1 MDIQFILEMDQL
13 RSSKKVKQ
21 LVTYF
26 SSQGNQQPSYQQV
39 IPKGKVG
46 RLVAFYQRSSKKMEY
61 GPVERKVKIQLK
73 TEPAC
78 EPAKITEPVKE
89 TVTNEPEAVPLKL
102 ESPPVQ
108 PPKPNTLN
116 KVVARWQPKV
126 SKHCCVVNKPSTPSK
141 TVNKQSTPSK
151 TTVLARVNIKWQ
163 PNVKKHNCCGSK
175 LTESK
180 PTGPKSIT
188 LPPKKTPITKK
199 LTSEVTSQALVKL
212 CSSPMVPMKKKLI
225 SNHQRSS

>member
-1 MDIQFILEMDQL
+1 MDVQIYLEMDQL

-21 LVTYF
+21 LVSFF
-26 SSQGNQQPSYQQV
+26 SSQGNNQPSHRQA

-46 RLVAFYQRSSKKMEY
+46 RLVAFYQRSSKK
-61 GPVERKVKIQLK
+61 VENTLDGKLKIQLK

-78 EPAKITEPVKE
+78 GA
-89 TVTNEPEAVPLKL
+89 EAIPLKL

-108 PPKPNTLN
+108 PPKPATLN

-141 TVNKQSTPSK
+141 TTI
-151 TTVLARVNIKWQ
+151 LARVNNKWQ
-163 PNVKKHNCCGSK
+163 PNVRKHICCGSK
-175 LTESK
+175 LPESK
-180 PTGPKSIT
+180 ATGPKSIT

-199 LTSEVTSQALVKL
+199 LTSDVTSKALVKL
-212 CSSPMVPMKKKLI
+212 CSSPMVPMKKILI
-225 SNHQRSS
+225 SKQQRSS

>member
-1 MDIQFILEMDQL
+1 MDVQIYLEMDQL

-21 LVTYF
+21 LVTFF
-26 SSQGNQQPSYQQV
+26 SSQGNNQPSHQQA

-46 RLVAFYQRSSKKMEY
+46 RLVAFYQRSSKK
-61 GPVERKVKIQLK
+61 VENTLDGKLKIQLK

-78 EPAKITEPVKE
+78 EASTLAKLRGREAG
-89 TVTNEPEAVPLKL
+89 TNEAEAIPLKL
-102 ESPPVQ
+102 ESLPVQ
-108 PPKPNTLN
+108 PPKPAILN

-141 TVNKQSTPSK
+141 TTI
-151 TTVLARVNIKWQ
+151 LARVNNKWQ
-163 PNVKKHNCCGSK
+163 PNVRKHNCCGSK
-175 LTESK
+175 LPESK

-199 LTSEVTSQALVKL
+199 LTSDVTSKALVKL
-212 CSSPMVPMKKKLI
+212 CSSPMVPMKKILI
-225 SNHQRSS
+225 SKQQRSS